1 MGSRRVRGQGR
12 RKAACSIPTPAR
24 LPSCLVQGVEKDS
37 DSVGRAA
44 HAQRATVSPYVGRWS
59 GPGPNSS
66 RGSSYTTA
74 GASVHYWSQL
84 SGWRHLTARL
94 DFFSLYIGREHV
106 ISLSYHS
113 ASASLNEWGWGWM
126 LAINGVL
133 SKLSVLCQV
142 PTVVLCSAHPLN
154 WYSSLALKT

>member
-24 LPSCLVQGVEKDS
+24 LPSCLVQGVENDS

-44 HAQRATVSPYVGRWS
+44 HAQRATVSPYVGHWS

-106 ISLSYHS
+106 ISLSYQCQCKFKR
-113 ASASLNEWGWGWM
+113 M
-126 LAINGVL
+126 GVGLDAGNQWCALQTKRVVPGSYSGALL
-133 SKLSVLCQV
+133 SPSIKLIFL
-142 PTVVLCSAHPLN
+142 
-154 WYSSLALKT
+154 SST